1 MDFVYKLFSLKIPPS
16 ERSTVP
22 AISQTGA
29 NFGIIF
35 TTPLVS
41 VMIEQKFLGGWPS
54 AFYVFGKI
62 YDFKYNEYLFLGTMS
77 CLWCIG
83 WYFFGF
89 NSPDQHPRI
98 SREERLFL
106 QKHIAANTRKVSN

>member
-1 MDFVYKLFSLKIPPS
+1 MYKLVSLKIPPS

-62 YDFKYNEYLFLGTMS
+62 YDFKYNEYLF
-77 CLWCIG
+77 IIRD
-83 WYFFGF
+83 YV
-89 NSPDQHPRI
+89 
-98 SREERLFL
+98 LFMVHWL
-106 QKHIAANTRKVSN
+106 VLFWF